1 MSIAHSF
8 VTSRASILT
17 VKPRP
22 VTVYMTVVRS
32 IIATAVD
39 LIGQL
44 LVSMELD
51 VFGTLVLLKDLLVA
65 VLI

>member
-1 MSIAHSF
+1 MSIARSF
-8 VTSRASILT
+8 VTSRALIST

-32 IIATAVD
+32 ITATVVG

-51 VFGTLVLLKDLLVA
+51 VFRILVLLKDLLVA